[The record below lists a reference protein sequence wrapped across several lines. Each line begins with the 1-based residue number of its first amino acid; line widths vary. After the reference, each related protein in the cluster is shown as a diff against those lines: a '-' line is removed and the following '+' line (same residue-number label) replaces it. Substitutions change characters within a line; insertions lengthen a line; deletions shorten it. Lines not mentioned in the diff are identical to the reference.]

1 MYNLGY
7 EIYSSNIIH
16 ANSIFFLRQIRWL
29 RCPKR
34 HRGTWIQGDDIGA
47 AVSDYELEHLGAAG
61 VGRGGSGAGLR
72 GERVGP

>member
-1 MYNLGY
+1 MKKNNRDIVHIDPAFL
-7 EIYSSNIIH
+7 
-16 ANSIFFLRQIRWL
+16 LRQIRWL

-34 HRGTWIQGDDIGA
+34 HRGTWIQSDGIGA

-61 VGRGGSGAGLR
+61 VGRGGAGAWLR